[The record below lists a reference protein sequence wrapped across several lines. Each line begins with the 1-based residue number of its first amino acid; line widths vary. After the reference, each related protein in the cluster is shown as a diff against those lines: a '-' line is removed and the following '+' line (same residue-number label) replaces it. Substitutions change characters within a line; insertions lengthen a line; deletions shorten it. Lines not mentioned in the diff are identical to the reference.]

1 VRRHLWW
8 LGAVVLVAL
17 NLRTPIASIPPVAG
31 PIGRDLHLSAAA
43 MGLLTTLPVVC
54 MGLFA
59 PVGALAS
66 RRWGRGRVLA
76 GAVALILAG
85 TAMRLAPGLLWTAT
99 VVSGVGI
106 AVAGA
111 LLPALVRARF
121 PERIGPVTGLYTAG
135 LIGGAM
141 LAAALTEPARQALGG
156 SWPAALAVW
165 ALPAALALA
174 VWLPVAGGSQPV
186 VAAEPRARAP
196 WGDRTAWYAALFMGG
211 QSLMYY
217 GILAWLAPRY
227 TAIGVPA
234 AEAGLLLGLFSAIQ
248 LVSALALPA
257 LAHRLGRLRVLIAAS
272 VATSAAMLTLIALV
286 PSGAPYLWTALLGL
300 GVGGQFA
307 LALTVLGSLGGGPAG
322 SAAISGMA
330 FFIGYPLAAVGPVA
344 AGWLRDITGGYR
356 VPFLALAAV
365 GTATLVAGVATG
377 RAVTTPGR
385 SDVPA

>member
-1 VRRHLWW
+1 LTVRRHLWW
-8 LGAVVLVAL
+8 LVAVVLVAL

-31 PIGRDLHLSAAA
+31 PIGRDLHLTAAQT
-43 MGLLTTLPVVC
+43 GLLTTLPVVC

-59 PVGALAS
+59 PAGALAS

-76 GAVALILAG
+76 AAVALILAG
-85 TAMRLAPGLLWTAT
+85 TALRLLPAALWPST
-99 VVSGVGI
+99 VLAGIGI

-111 LLPALVRARF
+111 LLPSLVRARF
-121 PERIGPVTGLYTAG
+121 PGSVGPVTGLYTAG

-141 LAAALTEPARQALGG
+141 LAAALTEPARQAFGG

-165 ALPAALALA
+165 ALPATLALA
-174 VWLPVAGGSQPV
+174 VWVPVASRSSSPASPGAP
-186 VAAEPRARAP
+186 AASGAP
-196 WGDRTAWYAALFMGG
+196 FPWRDRTAWYAALFMGG

-234 AEAGLLLGLFSAIQ
+234 ATAGLLLGLFSATQ
-248 LVSALALPA
+248 LVSALTLPV
-257 LAHRLGRLRVLIAAS
+257 LAHRRYGLSLLIALS
-272 VATSAAMLTLIALV
+272 VATSVLMLVLIALV
-286 PSGAPYLWTALLGL
+286 PSGAPYLWAALLGL

-307 LALTVLGSLGGGPAG
+307 LGLTVLGSLGGGPAG

-330 FFIGYPLAAVGPVA
+330 FFVGYLLAAAGPVA
-344 AGWLRDITGGYR
+344 AGWLRDLTGGYE
-356 VPFLALAAV
+356 VTFLALAAV

-377 RAVTTPGR
+377 RAASR
-385 SDVPA
+385 